1 MKKILLIAIALFVTT
16 LSYSQNSFVNNFI
29 TYNVTTT
36 NTNNPTVETT
46 GYNVAG
52 GPSVVIPTTVTN
64 NSTTYAITGIASDSF
79 NNKNLT
85 SVTIPNGV
93 TSIGSHAFTIN
104 SLTSI
109 VIPNTVTN
117 IGISAFSFNQITSV
131 IIPNSVTI
139 LGTIAFVDNQL
150 ASVTISENITNI
162 NAGTFQGNQLTSVII
177 PNNVTIIGANAF
189 LNNQLTDI
197 TIPENVVTIGE
208 RAFRGNPLN
217 SVTSLKTTP
226 PVTTKDQV
234 NDSFAFNRSTIDLYI
249 PVGSTANY
257 NVFAWT
263 GFASTTEGTLSI
275 SNFEIENNIKLL
287 SFDNKIEVKTSD
299 TIQLQNYKIYN
310 ISGIEVSKG
319 TESEIYINSLSTGIY
334 ILKINFDKGTYTKKI
349 VIN

>member
-52 GPSVVIPTTVTN
+52 GTSVVIPPTVTN
-64 NSTTYAITGIASDSF
+64 NSTTYAITGIASNSF

-139 LGTIAFVDNQL
+139 LGTIAFLNNQL
-150 ASVTISENITNI
+150 TSLTISENITSI
-162 NAGTFQGNQLTSVII
+162 EVGVFQGNQLTSVVI
-177 PNNVTIIGANAF
+177 PDGVTVINTNAF
-189 LNNQLTDI
+189 FNNQLTDI
-197 TIPENVVTIGE
+197 TIPANVVIVGA
-208 RAFRGNPLN
+208 RAFYGNPLN
-217 SVTSLKTTP
+217 SVTSLKTSAP
-226 PVTTKDQV
+226 SATKDLV
-234 NDSFAFNRSTIDLYI
+234 NDSFASNRSTIDLYI
-249 PVGSTANY
+249 PIGSTSAY

-287 SFDNKIEVKTSD
+287 SFDDKIEIEYSNF
-299 TIQLQNYKIYN
+299 IRLNNYRLYT
-310 ISGIEVSKG
+310 ISGKQVQFG
-319 TESEIYINSLSTGIY
+319 TENSIVKNHLSSGIY
-334 ILKINFDKGTYTKKI
+334 ILKLDFDKVTLTKKI
-349 VIN
+349 LIN